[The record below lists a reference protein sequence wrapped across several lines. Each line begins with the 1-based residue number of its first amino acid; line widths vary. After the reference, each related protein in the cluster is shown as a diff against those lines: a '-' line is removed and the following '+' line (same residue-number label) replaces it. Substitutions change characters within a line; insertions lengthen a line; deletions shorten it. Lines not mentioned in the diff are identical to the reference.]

1 MQYLLLKRPKRNVP
15 SPNVGN
21 ISWRQRNITKHCN
34 LRFAAKLW
42 DFVIDH
48 YYFINLGIG
57 HTINLFTHYLVLY
70 CCDKKCQAFGTWGLP
85 LISHGRTAFQELTTV
100 RHCPI
105 KTDYHFF
112 YSHFKISFWIRSLYK
127 QKQLKGKKW
136 HVIISCVFT
145 QMFYFSERFK
155 NRQRGTTLK
164 ANIWQSGGRKSQNIN
179 LLSLLNNDYLSTNL
193 HEVASKT
200 SFLKTPPS
208 TQLVPFLRDRSKIYL
223 FYAEKV
229 NFDWFSCKKETYDRM
244 GSFRVGG
251 GVLGQE
257 GAPPPVTV

>member
-1 MQYLLLKRPKRNVP
+1 MQYLLLKRPKRNVL

-70 CCDKKCQAFGTWGLP
+70 CWDKKNAKPSVLGVCLWFP
-85 LISHGRTAFQELTTV
+85 IAFQELTTV

-164 ANIWQSGGRKSQNIN
+164 ANI
-179 LLSLLNNDYLSTNL
+179 
-193 HEVASKT
+193 
-200 SFLKTPPS
+200 
-208 TQLVPFLRDRSKIYL
+208 
-223 FYAEKV
+223 
-229 NFDWFSCKKETYDRM
+229 
-244 GSFRVGG
+244 
-251 GVLGQE
+251 
-257 GAPPPVTV
+257 